1 MIPPT
6 WMTDHFDIYLTWDQL
21 SLIIAILAALLLPV
35 LSGAKL
41 RAQQIKSLSNVK
53 QLTLAG
59 FIYSNDNAKN
69 PAYRDPN
76 YLGGGA
82 WMGTLALSFRSLKE
96 SASCQWQR
104 ARLRGPG
111 LGPVDVRSENDALWQ
126 LRL

>member
-59 FIYSNDNAKN
+59 FIYSNDNGKN
-69 PAYRDPN
+69 PAYYDTN
-76 YLGGGA
+76 YQGGGV
-82 WMGTLALSFRSLKE
+82 WMGTLALSGKWNNVGVCPAAL
-96 SASCQWQR
+96 
-104 ARLRGPG
+104 LRNTPPAVVNE
-111 LGPVDVRSENDALWQ
+111 L
-126 LRL
+126 